1 MNFKF
6 KIWIFDYQFVPDHS
20 KRFQT
25 FPNHNK
31 QNNLFSAPVFLI
43 LAATTLFILIIGTFA
58 LMHYHRKQ
66 LFKIKQNRFVKQT
79 FLEYNRNIREFE
91 NCKNCQTAVW
101 VKFCVLHTQNFGKFW
116 ISMTVMLYWCKVL
129 FRNQLNIG
137 AIIMWLVINILYQL
151 RFHLLVKLPVFNLH
165 FTGNWKRNC

>member
-66 LFKIKQNRFVKQT
+66 LFKIKQNRLVKKT
-79 FLEYNRNIREFE
+79 FLEYKTRISGNL
-91 NCKNCQTAVW
+91 KT
-101 VKFCVLHTQNFGKFW
+101 VKIVRRQYELSFVSF
-116 ISMTVMLYWCKVL
+116 
-129 FRNQLNIG
+129 
-137 AIIMWLVINILYQL
+137 IL
-151 RFHLLVKLPVFNLH
+151 KI
-165 FTGNWKRNC
+165 